1 LGVNTYEDERRSTID
16 DQPEETSENNAYLE
30 GVKQAITSW
39 RNQKPS
45 LLSNVMG
52 AAGAPV
58 AFVVNKLIPHKAI
71 EGALIGVDWIAKQ
84 RLNRDS
90 DCDFSD
96 LASCDRRAH
105 AVRTTTAIG
114 ATAEGGLAG
123 FFGLI
128 GMAADIPAITLAAL
142 LTIRQVGFQYGFT
155 NDNDAERM
163 FVFSVLSAAG
173 ANSQGEKNEALLTG
187 ALLRNTLKQTWK
199 AMASKAATEKVSAE
213 SVLIAVRGLA
223 KQLGINLTKR
233 KALAAIPVIGAAVGA
248 GTNLW
253 FINDVG
259 EAAQRCYQE
268 RWLRDRDLLI
278 DEDEVLVM

>member
-1 LGVNTYEDERRSTID
+1 VNTN
-16 DQPEETSENNAYLE
+16 DQPEENRQDSTYLE

-39 RNQKPS
+39 RKQEPS
-45 LLSNVMG
+45 LLSKVMG
-52 AAGAPV
+52 TAGAPL
-58 AFVVNKLIPHKAI
+58 AFIVNKLIPHKAI

-84 RLNRDS
+84 RLNRDA
-90 DCDFSD
+90 DYDFSD
-96 LASCDRRAH
+96 LAACDRKAR
-105 AVRTTTAIG
+105 AVRRTTAIG

-123 FFGLI
+123 FFGI
-128 GMAADIPAITLAAL
+128 TGMAADIPAVTLAAL

-155 NDNDAERM
+155 NDNDAERL

-173 ANSQGEKNEALLTG
+173 ANSQAEKNEALLTG
-187 ALLRNTLKQTWK
+187 ALLRTTLNQTWK

-213 SVLIAVRGLA
+213 SVLIAVKGLA
-223 KQLGINLTKR
+223 KQLGVNITKR

-248 GTNLW
+248 TTNLW

-278 DEDEVLVM
+278 DEDDALLM